1 MLHKLIDRLARA
13 MALLGGVVLCALV
26 LMVCVSVA
34 GRELADAA
42 HSGWLGV
49 LGDWLVGLGIGPI
62 LGDFELVE
70 AGMAFTIFAFL
81 PLTQLSGAHAKVD
94 VFTSGMGRRV
104 NRALGTFWSI
114 VMAAIIV
121 LITWRL
127 YAGLQDKLRYGET
140 TYLIQFPI
148 WWAYAAS
155 LAAAVAAAIVS
166 IYCAAMRLTG
176 QREI

>member
-1 MLHKLIDRLARA
+1 MLHAAIERLAA
-13 MALLGGVVLCALV
+13 VMALLGGVVLCLLV
-26 LMVCVSVA
+26 VMVCVSVS
-34 GRELADAA
+34 GRELSDLA
-42 HSGWLGV
+42 HAGPLGSIGEWLINLGV
-49 LGDWLVGLGIGPI
+49 GPI

-70 AGMAFTIFAFL
+70 AGIAFAIFSFL
-81 PLTQLSGAHAKVD
+81 PLTQLKGAHAKVD
-94 VFTSGMGRRV
+94 VFTSGMGEGV

-114 VMAAIIV
+114 VMAAVIV

-127 YAGLQDKLRYGET
+127 FIGMQDKIRYGET

-155 LAAAVAAAIVS
+155 LIAAICASIVS

-176 QREI
+176 QRAI